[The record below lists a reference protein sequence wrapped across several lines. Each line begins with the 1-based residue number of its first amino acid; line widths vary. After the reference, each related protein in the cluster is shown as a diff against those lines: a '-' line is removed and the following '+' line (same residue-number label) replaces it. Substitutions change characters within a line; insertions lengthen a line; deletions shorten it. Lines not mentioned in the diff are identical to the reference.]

1 MSNRGEPMKVYLN
14 GKFVDKEDA
23 KISIYDHGLLYGD
36 GVFEGIR
43 AYDGV
48 IFKLKEH
55 IDRLYDS
62 AKSILLEIPLSKEEM
77 EKVVVETVRINNLRD
92 AYIRLVVTR
101 GIGDLGLDPRKCS
114 NPTVFCIA
122 EPMNPLLGESGIR
135 AITSSIRRLPV
146 DVLNPAVKS
155 LNYLNS
161 ILAKI
166 QANYAGVDEA
176 FLLDSE
182 GYVVEGTGDNIFVV
196 KNGII
201 KTPPVA
207 SSVLRGI
214 TRDTVIDIAKEL
226 GYIVVEEKITLH
238 ELYVADEVFI
248 TGTAAEL
255 VPVIEI
261 DGRVI
266 NGGKIGEI
274 TRRLK
279 EEFNRVKRI
288 LGTKVYD

>member
-1 MSNRGEPMKVYLN
+1 MKIYLN
-14 GKFVDKEDA
+14 GKFVDKGDA
-23 KISIYDHGLLYGD
+23 KISVYDHGLLYGD

-62 AKSILLEIPLSKEEM
+62 AKSILLKIPHSKEEM
-77 EKVVVETVRINNLRD
+77 EKIVVDTVKINNLRD

-101 GIGDLGLDPRKCS
+101 GIGDLGLDPEKCPE
-114 NPTVFCIA
+114 PTVFCIA
-122 EPMNPLLGESGIR
+122 EPMKPLLGDSGIR
-135 AITSSIRRLPV
+135 VITSSIRRLPV

-182 GYVVEGTGDNIFVV
+182 GYVAEGTGDNIFVV
-196 KNGII
+196 KNGVI
-201 KTPPVA
+201 KTPPLS
-207 SSVLRGI
+207 SSVLKGI
-214 TRDTVIDIAKEL
+214 TRDVVIDLAKDM
-226 GYIVVEEKITLH
+226 GYSILEERLTLH
-238 ELYVADEVFI
+238 ELYVADELFI

-266 NGGKIGEI
+266 NNGNIGEI
-274 TRRLK
+274 TKSLK
-279 EEFNRVKRI
+279 EEFYKIRKVV
-288 LGTKVYD
+288 GTKVYD

>member
-1 MSNRGEPMKVYLN
+1 MKIYLN

-23 KISIYDHGLLYGD
+23 KISVYDHGLLYGD

-48 IFKLKEH
+48 VFKLKEH

-62 AKSILLEIPLSKEEM
+62 AKSITLEIPMSKEEM
-77 EKVVVETVRINNLRD
+77 EKIVIETLRVNNLKD

-101 GIGDLGLDPRKCS
+101 GVGDLGLDPRKCKT
-114 NPTVFCIA
+114 PTIFCIT
-122 EPMNPLLGESGIR
+122 EPMNPLLGEDGIR
-135 AITSSIRRLPV
+135 VITASVRRLPV

-161 ILAKI
+161 VLAKI

-176 FLLDSE
+176 FLLDAE
-182 GYVVEGTGDNIFVV
+182 GYVAEGTGDNIFVV
-196 KNGII
+196 KNGVI
-201 KTPPVA
+201 KTPPVS

-214 TRDTVIDIAKEL
+214 TRDTVIDLAREL
-226 GYIVVEEKITLH
+226 GYEVVEERLTLH

-248 TGTAAEL
+248 TGTAAEI
-255 VPVIEI
+255 VPVVEI
-261 DGRVI
+261 DGRKI
-266 NGGKIGEI
+266 NDGKIGEI
-274 TRRLK
+274 TKKLREKFK
-279 EEFNRVKRI
+279 EVRTK
-288 LGTKVYD
+288 LGTKIYE

>member
-1 MSNRGEPMKVYLN
+1 MKIYLN
-14 GKFVDKEDA
+14 GEFVEKEDA
-23 KISIYDHGLLYGD
+23 KISVYDHGLLYGD
-36 GVFEGIR
+36 GIFEGIR

-48 IFKLKEH
+48 VFKLKEH

-62 AKSILLEIPLSKEEM
+62 AKSIILEIPMSKEEM
-77 EKVVVETVRINNLRD
+77 EKVVVDTVKVNNLKD
-92 AYIRLVVTR
+92 AYIRLVITR
-101 GIGDLGLDPRKCS
+101 GVGDLGLDPRKCPK
-114 NPTVFCIA
+114 PTIFCIA
-122 EPMNPLLGESGIR
+122 EPMNPLLGEDGIR
-135 AITSSIRRLPV
+135 VITSSIRRLPV

-166 QANYAGVDEA
+166 QANYAGVHEA

-182 GYVVEGTGDNIFVV
+182 GYVAEGTGDNIFVV

-201 KTPPVA
+201 KTPPVS

-214 TRDTVIDIAKEL
+214 TRDTVIDLAKEL
-226 GYIVVEEKITLH
+226 GYTVVEERLTLH
-238 ELYVADEVFI
+238 ELYVADELFI

-255 VPVIEI
+255 VPVVEI

-266 NGGKIGEI
+266 NNGEIGEI
-274 TRRLK
+274 TKKLS
-279 EEFNRVKRI
+279 EEFKKIRKVM
-288 LGTKVYD
+288 GTKVYE

>member
-1 MSNRGEPMKVYLN
+1 MKVYLN

-77 EKVVVETVRINNLRD
+77 EEVVVETVRINKLRD

-101 GIGDLGLDPRKCS
+101 GVGDLGLDPQKCS
-114 NPTVFCIA
+114 NPSIFCIA

-135 AITSSIRRLPV
+135 VITSSIRRLPV

-176 FLLDSE
+176 FLLDTE

-196 KNGII
+196 KDGII
-201 KTPPVA
+201 RTPPV
-207 SSVLRGI
+207 SSSILRGI
-214 TRDTVIDIAKEL
+214 TRDTVIDIAREL
-226 GYIVVEEKITLH
+226 GYTVLEDRITLH
-238 ELYVADEVFI
+238 QLYVADEVFI
-248 TGTAAEL
+248 TGTAAEI
-255 VPVIEI
+255 VPVVEI
-261 DGRVI
+261 DGRII
-266 NGGKIGEI
+266 NEGKIGEI
-274 TRRLK
+274 TKRLK
-279 EEFNRVKRI
+279 KEFDSIKKV
-288 LGTKVYD
+288 LGRKIYY